1 MIERLPP
8 SMCAKM
14 LDLPPNLFWLVS
26 EHDCHQTQRHQEEEE
41 CNADHPCSV
50 ANPCQRIESCE
61 RASNID
67 WHDFV
72 ASLHSTD
79 NLKLQAQTTTSE
91 SWKRRIHL
99 DAGAPTLLHAT
110 CSLNPPMF
118 AVQGLLKAFP
128 DATSVQDGIGC
139 TPLHIVCS
147 STSTARSSNIV
158 RLLMEHDS
166 QAAFRHDTWGNLPIH
181 WACSNNNSNIQSNES
196 TCEVVR
202 VMLESC
208 PCLALEMGAGQNS
221 RTPLAIVSEQYRTA
235 HTQVEVS
242 PSPLHVHRSSRLSTT
257 SSSTTNEEPDNDPLW
272 IKLKYLLWAAH
283 GGSVTPSVSL
293 GQQDNNSEAGPADLL
308 TLHAALAC
316 NSPPIIIEQALK
328 MHASQA
334 HLQDEQGVY
343 PLMYAAASTSCS
355 KSDKN
360 VIQRL
365 LQEYSG
371 AARVPNSKGQY
382 PLHVGLQAGR
392 TWGNGELQELFEAS
406 PSVVSI
412 PDQTTGLY
420 PFMTAA
426 TSHGGNV
433 DTIFSLLRECPDLV
447 LNGNRTKDTTP
458 QDC

>member
-1 MIERLPP
+1 
-8 SMCAKM
+8 
-14 LDLPPNLFWLVS
+14 
-26 EHDCHQTQRHQEEEE
+26 
-41 CNADHPCSV
+41 
-50 ANPCQRIESCE
+50 
-61 RASNID
+61 
-67 WHDFV
+67 
-72 ASLHSTD
+72 
-79 NLKLQAQTTTSE
+79 
-91 SWKRRIHL
+91 
-99 DAGAPTLLHAT
+99 
-110 CSLNPPMF
+110 
-118 AVQGLLKAFP
+118 
-128 DATSVQDGIGC
+128 
-139 TPLHIVCS
+139 
-147 STSTARSSNIV
+147 
-158 RLLMEHDS
+158 
-166 QAAFRHDTWGNLPIH
+166 
-181 WACSNNNSNIQSNES
+181 
-196 TCEVVR
+196 
-202 VMLESC
+202 
-208 PCLALEMGAGQNS
+208 MGAGQNS
-221 RTPLAIVSEQYRTA
+221 RTPLARVSEQYRTA

-316 NSPPIIIEQALK
+316 NSPPIIIEKALE

-334 HLQDEQGVY
+334 QLQDEHGVY

-355 KSDKN
+355 KSDKH
-360 VIQRL
+360 VIQQL
-365 LQEYSG
+365 LHEYSG

-392 TWGNGELQELFEAS
+392 TWENGELQQLFEAS

-447 LNGNRTKDTTP
+447 LNGNRTKETTP